1 MKYATNHAWKF
12 RDYKTAFTAG
22 FLQAISAMV
31 ITSVN
36 YLVILSACDAL
47 ELAKDFT
54 ALMVIAQIDNYFYDA
69 SRLTLLKNILDY
81 QADDYEEL
89 FNIETTT
96 SVDASDNQ
104 NVELEEDPILDTVKE
119 NTK

>member
-1 MKYATNHAWKF
+1 
-12 RDYKTAFTAG
+12 
-22 FLQAISAMV
+22 
-31 ITSVN
+31 
-36 YLVILSACDAL
+36 
-47 ELAKDFT
+47 
-54 ALMVIAQIDNYFYDA
+54 MVIAQIDNYFYDA

-96 SVDASDNQ
+96 SVDARDNQ
-104 NVELEEDPILDTVKE
+104 NVELEQDPILDTVKE

>member
-1 MKYATNHAWKF
+1 
-12 RDYKTAFTAG
+12 
-22 FLQAISAMV
+22 
-31 ITSVN
+31 
-36 YLVILSACDAL
+36 
-47 ELAKDFT
+47 
-54 ALMVIAQIDNYFYDA
+54 MVIAQIDNYFYDA

-96 SVDASDNQ
+96 SVDARDNQ
-104 NVELEEDPILDTVKE
+104 NVVLEQDPILDTVKE